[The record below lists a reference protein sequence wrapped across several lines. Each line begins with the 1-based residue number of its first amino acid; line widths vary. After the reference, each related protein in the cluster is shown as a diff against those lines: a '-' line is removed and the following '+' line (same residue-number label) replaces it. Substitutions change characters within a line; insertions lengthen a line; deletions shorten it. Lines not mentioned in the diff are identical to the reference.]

1 MLGATAG
8 KTRDREAWQDGDIG
22 KQADQTFGAI
32 LKQNEK
38 SMSRTQKLI
47 SKINSQP
54 EGYAECYPGFEEMHD
69 AIEDSDEETDYSKMD
84 PVIYFQ
90 SPLFSSPYYLRNVCL
105 NI

>member
-38 SMSRTQKLI
+38 SMSRKLI